1 MRPIDPI
8 RAIVAIPF
16 DEERHPYSAQMMY
29 SPVSPAPLPEGSR
42 FRDNPAGYVGM
53 GWGIRKRPRPE
64 DRLTFEDDQP
74 DENGLPGI
82 RIAYELTDVEEADFE
97 RARKHQARAAAALG
111 EFVDG
116 MPKVMP
122 AGSSLHYMGTV
133 RMGPADDGTSVCDS
147 VLAGVGRARPR
158 PGRQRPH
165 PDRQLD
171 EPHADQRRHRRP
183 RCRGAR
189 RRPHREGLTVLD
201 FPIIQGRG
209 FRNVVE
215 NGRVTGFS
223 FQLRNPNYR
232 GGAAS
237 MLDGIEV
244 VVDGERIPDHVPLW
258 TLQGRTLTLDE
269 LRASTDVRWQLD
281 EPATITVPKPGGLSV
296 GVHQLEVTV
305 YLRRSYFPPH
315 GGAVPVRRD
324 RVGRDRARRCRTAA
338 CATASRPTATPVTS
352 TPR

>member
-1 MRPIDPI
+1 M
-8 RAIVAIPF
+8 
-16 DEERHPYSAQMMY
+16 
-29 SPVSPAPLPEGSR
+29 
-42 FRDNPAGYVGM
+42 
-53 GWGIRKRPRPE
+53 
-64 DRLTFEDDQP
+64 
-74 DENGLPGI
+74 
-82 RIAYELTDVEEADFE
+82 
-97 RARKHQARAAAALG
+97 
-111 EFVDG
+111 
-116 MPKVMP
+116 
-122 AGSSLHYMGTV
+122 
-133 RMGPADDGTSVCDS
+133 
-147 VLAGVGRARPR
+147 
-158 PGRQRPH
+158 
-165 PDRQLD
+165 
-171 EPHADQRRHRRP
+171 
-183 RCRGAR
+183 
-189 RRPHREGLTVLD
+189 LD

-215 NGRVTGFS
+215 DGRVTGFS

-315 GGAVPVRRD
+315 GGAIPVRRD
-324 RVGRDRARRCRTAA
+324 RVGRDRARRAGG
-338 CATASRPTATPVTS
+338 RPAL
-352 TPR
+352 RRLDLQLHR